1 MWRLPGCIVALWL
14 TGDMFGVYA
23 PSFPIAH
30 GTGLNSWSQVQLLD
44 YLVSVDNLT
53 LHPLVLITFFFFVFF
68 CEWLQ
73 KPKHGSKQ
81 ITIGKWTTNGWH
93 MGDTTVAKSIFYIKF
108 VALTHTLVWGQCG
121 SVLVFAP
128 VHPQHEGLSR
138 STAIAIL
145 LKTIKGYIE
154 SALQSQLRCFNRP
167 EASVHNTFPGCPLL

>member
-53 LHPLVLITFFFFVFF
+53 LHPLVLITLFFFVLFLFF
-68 CEWLQ
+68 VNRY
-73 KPKHGSKQ
+73 KNPNMAASKSQ
-81 ITIGKWTTNGWH
+81 LASEQQ

>member
-1 MWRLPGCIVALWL
+1 MWKNVETSWMHCSLVIDRWYVRGVCSLFPYSTWDRLK
-14 TGDMFGVYA
+14 F
-23 PSFPIAH
+23 
-30 GTGLNSWSQVQLLD
+30 LD

-53 LHPLVLITFFFFVFF
+53 LHPLVLITFFFFFF
-68 CEWLQ
+68 FVNGY
-73 KPKHGSKQ
+73 KNPNMAASKSQ
-81 ITIGKWTTNGWH
+81 LASEQQ